1 MIAWLGKS
9 IQRKMAASFVV
20 IFLATYGL
28 TALVVFTSVSQIT
41 RQTEAD
47 TLSQI
52 ANQKLGQIT
61 ASLNALGTNLSAW
74 ARLEVMNDIF
84 SGDIDTRIFRTLQQ
98 LRTQYDLNGQIYVFD
113 DKGQFV
119 ASSGD
124 QATRLELPPL
134 WAPEGNTVKFI
145 DKHANP
151 LLSQQ
156 GGVSQAEFI
165 AVLSFNIFANFNAD
179 TPIGTIV
186 ATVPWHDIQQTVF
199 SDNRPIFLVDMDN
212 GQLLHGGS
220 GLPVS
225 GGIRD
230 ALAEKPLSLTIMNR
244 AFIFGYSDL
253 HSGNIF
259 GWSAVALKT
268 VEEANEPVRD
278 VAVQL
283 LLLGLILVFPV
294 GIAIRWLSLMLTRP
308 LHSLEQTVSDVA
320 RDNNLSLRVTVT
332 TEDEIGVLAGAFN
345 SMAENLDAASLE
357 REDALKRL
365 KLLNTT
371 LEKRVNERTS
381 ELRAAHEEVTGAF
394 DQLKS
399 TQSQLVQSEK
409 MASLGQL
416 VAGVAHELNN
426 PIGFI
431 YANFPHL
438 DDYANEIFQ
447 LFDDIQ
453 ALDMPDT
460 SKEALAQKF
469 TEYDIA
475 FIKDD
480 LRRII
485 ASGKSGAS
493 RIKEIVSSLRSF
505 SRLDEGELKSVR
517 LEDGLD
523 DTL

>member
-1 MIAWLGKS
+1 M
-9 IQRKMAASFVV
+9 
-20 IFLATYGL
+20 
-28 TALVVFTSVSQIT
+28 
-41 RQTEAD
+41 
-47 TLSQI
+47 
-52 ANQKLGQIT
+52 
-61 ASLNALGTNLSAW
+61 
-74 ARLEVMNDIF
+74 
-84 SGDIDTRIFRTLQQ
+84 
-98 LRTQYDLNGQIYVFD
+98 
-113 DKGQFV
+113 
-119 ASSGD
+119 
-124 QATRLELPPL
+124 
-134 WAPEGNTVKFI
+134 
-145 DKHANP
+145 
-151 LLSQQ
+151 
-156 GGVSQAEFI
+156 
-165 AVLSFNIFANFNAD
+165 
-179 TPIGTIV
+179 
-186 ATVPWHDIQQTVF
+186 PWHDIQQTVF

-523 DTL
+523 DTLLILNHYLKGGVEVEKKYELNHAVTCRAGQINQVFTNIIFNAIQTMNEKGQLVITTRRDGDFAVIEIADTGGGIPEDILGRIFDPFFTTKKVGEGTGLGLSISYGIIDSHGGVLAADSRVGEGTTFTIRIPIEAVETL